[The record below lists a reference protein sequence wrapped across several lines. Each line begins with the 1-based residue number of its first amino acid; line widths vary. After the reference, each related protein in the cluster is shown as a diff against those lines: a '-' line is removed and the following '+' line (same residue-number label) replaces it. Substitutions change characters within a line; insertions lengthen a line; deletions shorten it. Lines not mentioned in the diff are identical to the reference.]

1 MYHSI
6 NLLGIKFS
14 AIRMN
19 EVLDIANQ
27 HIVDRKPLLLGI
39 VNVAKIVNMRKDRAL
54 RDSISQANLIL
65 ADGAPLVWLSRMLR
79 NPLPERVAGID
90 IMFELLREANNKQ
103 YRIYLLGAKPKVL
116 REAVA
121 AIENK
126 YSGIQIAGYKD
137 GYFSQDQEADIVER
151 IKQSRADILFVG
163 MSSPKKETFLKRWH
177 QHIDVPVCHGVG
189 GSFDILAG
197 VTERAPLW
205 MQKRGLEWLYRLLQE
220 PGRLW
225 KRYLITNTIFIVLSL
240 QAIIKSQ
247 LCKLLHECQSRPAA
261 NLKKQTE

>member
-6 NLLGIKFS
+6 DLLGIKFS

-19 EVLDIANQ
+19 GVLDIANQ
-27 HIVDRKPLLLGI
+27 HIADRKPLLLGI
-39 VNVAKIVNMRKDRAL
+39 VNVAKIVNMRKDREL
-54 RDSISQANLIL
+54 RDSLSQANLIL
-65 ADGAPLVWLSRMLR
+65 ADGAPLVWLSRTLG

-90 IMFELLREANNKQ
+90 IMFELLREANNRQ

-116 REAVA
+116 WEAVA
-121 AIENK
+121 AIERK
-126 YSGIQIAGYKD
+126 YSGAQIAGYQD
-137 GYFSQDQEADIVER
+137 GYFSQDQEPDIVER

-163 MSSPKKETFLKRWH
+163 MSSPKKEIFLNRWY

-205 MQKRGLEWLYRLLQE
+205 MQNRGLEWLYRLLQE

-225 KRYLITNTIFIVLSL
+225 KRYLITNTTFIVLSL

-247 LCKLLHECQSRPAA
+247 LCKLLHKCQSRPAI
-261 NLKKQTE
+261 NFKKQTE